1 MEEVEPLAVRAA
13 IHINLRQ
20 ALVFLADFGQILL
33 AQGVFAF
40 RVGHNRLDADLVKAL
55 IRQMKHVVA
64 EILVK
69 AGKRAA
75 DVVFLVTGIAAA
87 DELLRLVHDDV
98 IAALAVDGRAHP
110 VMHFAAAV
118 DGDDDVAHFLVQ
130 EVHDFVIHQHTVRRH
145 CELEVLILLLLDGAA
160 VFHQPLDDGEV
171 HQRFAA
177 EEVQFQIDALAGV
190 RHQPVN
196 RRLAD
201 LVGQQLALA
210 HAEVARRREAVL
222 AAQVAVMRRVQAHGF
237 HHARLG
243 HLLHV
248 IIIIRGVE
256 RAEFFELL

>member
-1 MEEVEPLAVRAA
+1 
-13 IHINLRQ
+13 
-20 ALVFLADFGQILL
+20 
-33 AQGVFAF
+33 
-40 RVGHNRLDADLVKAL
+40 
-55 IRQMKHVVA
+55 
-64 EILVK
+64 
-69 AGKRAA
+69 
-75 DVVFLVTGIAAA
+75 
-87 DELLRLVHDDV
+87 
-98 IAALAVDGRAHP
+98 
-110 VMHFAAAV
+110 MHFAAAV